1 MEKIRKLVDD
11 GAILNFDAC
20 KMSTDVHKVFP
31 GYNDNEIAAI
41 CTPFYKTGHW
51 RGGIS
56 PAIDDRKETAIGW
69 SPERT
74 KQYKAIR
81 DDITKNFNN
90 AVSVINNRTS
100 AAALDYPGAAKEID
114 KAKQTL
120 AASLSRIAM
129 EGNQLATEVAAI
141 QKAQNGELAN
151 RAREKEA
158 AIRKMEEEN
167 LEYKFRNE
175 ASEERV
181 KDLYNRYE
189 GNQSNMVYSYAPW
202 EVSQSSWYSWPSNN
216 QYINLNPMSRSGL
229 LFLAFFFGFMA
240 IIAIGVKVFMMYS
253 ALKTPNSLIYRS
265 IAPVRTGTIF
275 PNPGRIVPETLK
287 Y

>member
-11 GAILNFDAC
+11 GVILNFDAC
-20 KMSTDVHKVFP
+20 TMSTDVHKLFP
-31 GYNDNEIAAI
+31 GYKENEIAAV
-41 CTPFYKTGHW
+41 CAPFYKTGHW

-56 PAIDDRKETAIGW
+56 PAIDDRKETALGW
-69 SPERT
+69 TSERT

-90 AVSVINNRTS
+90 AVSVITNRTS

-114 KAKQTL
+114 AAKQTL
-120 AASLSRIAM
+120 ASSLSRMAM
-129 EGNQLATEVAAI
+129 EGNQISTELTAL
-141 QKAQNGELAN
+141 QKAQNGVLAD

-158 AIRKMEEEN
+158 AIRKMEQEN
-167 LEYKFRNE
+167 LDYKFRNE

-189 GNQSNMVYSYAPW
+189 GNQTNMLYSYAPW

-229 LFLAFFFGFMA
+229 LFLAFFFGFVA
-240 IIAIGVKVFMMYS
+240 IIAIGVKVFMLYS
-253 ALKTPNSLIYRS
+253 SVKAAGSPLFGILSNPIFRS
-265 IAPVRTGTIF
+265 IT